1 MTLPMQDLR
10 TRYEEDG
17 YVLVPGLLP
26 NEALEPIRQ
35 AIAET
40 VDQIAER
47 CYAAGEITQRYEDA
61 PLSRRLAYIYQHAT
75 INKSMGKKSM
85 GWNREVFSKAIYDLV
100 THPRLLAL
108 AEALVGPEVTV
119 NGDYWVRT
127 KLPNESLT
135 TLPWHQ
141 DSGYYG
147 AQTAPEHILS
157 VWAPLVDVDEHN
169 GCMQFLPG
177 SQRWGLLPTV
187 KDNDRHN
194 IPTEDIETRGRVETL
209 RMKVGDVVAFH
220 NLTFHRSLMN
230 SSPDIRWSIDLR
242 YSPTGTPTDWLAKM
256 GLFGFVA
263 RSRAQPESV
272 EPWSTWHA
280 RRTQFQG

>member
-10 TRYEEDG
+10 TRYEADG

-75 INKSMGKKSM
+75 TKKSM

-177 SQRWGLLPTV
+177 SQRWGLLPTA

-194 IPTEDIETRGRVETL
+194 IPTEEIETRGRVETL

-242 YSPTGTPTDWLAKM
+242 YSPTGTPTDWLSKM

>member
-1 MTLPMQDLR
+1 MPLPTENFR
-10 TRYEEDG
+10 SSYEENG
-17 YVLVPGLLP
+17 YLLAPGLLS
-26 NEALEPIRQ
+26 NADLEPIRQ
-35 AIAET
+35 AIAHT
-40 VDQIAER
+40 VDQLAQQL
-47 CYAAGEITQRYEDA
+47 YAAGQIEQLYEDA
-61 PLSRRLAYIYQHAT
+61 PLSRRLAYMYQNTTA
-75 INKSMGKKSM
+75 KKSM

-100 THPRLLAL
+100 THPHLITL
-108 AEALVGPEVTV
+108 AETLLGPEVTV

-127 KLPNESLT
+127 KLPGEQLT

-169 GCMQFLPG
+169 GCMQFIPG
-177 SQRWGLLPTV
+177 SHRWGLLPTT
-187 KDNDRHN
+187 KDQDRHN
-194 IPTEDIETRGRVETL
+194 MPTEAIEARGRVETL
-209 RMKVGDVVAFH
+209 QMKVGDVVAFH

-230 SSPDIRWSIDLR
+230 SSDDIRWSIDLR

-263 RSRAQPESV
+263 TSRAQPEKV
-272 EPWSTWHA
+272 ETWETWHA
-280 RRTQFQG
+280 RRTSFAG